1 MTCRRWTLV
10 VAVEV
15 EVAVEMAVAARR
27 LRLTGVAVERRRL
40 LAAVQQSIGELRV
53 VMEEAVMR
61 VRRLKWTGAAVV
73 VEEETVEAVQPSK
86 SIGVR

>member
-10 VAVEV
+10 VEEE

-40 LAAVQQSIGELRV
+40 LAAVRQWIGELRV
-53 VMEEAVMR
+53 VMEEAVTR
-61 VRRLKWTGAAVV
+61 VKRLKWTGAAVV
-73 VEEETVEAVQPSK
+73 VVEEAMEAVRPSK
-86 SIGVR
+86 STGVR